1 MAGKY
6 MRFRNLRSIA
16 GMALIGLGLF
26 VLGGNLSDACGQLAR
41 LVGISAAT
49 TQTFGGLIGVGLAAS
64 LVWRSYLFDRR
75 ELLLGLC
82 KVLISFWPLLLV
94 VAGTVLTAPASRTES
109 KNLQEKIP
117 GLSI

>member
-1 MAGKY
+1 MA
-6 MRFRNLRSIA
+6 RQSRVSENLKSIA
-16 GMALIGLGLF
+16 GMALIGLGL
-26 VLGGNLSDACGQLAR
+26 LMLSRNLSDACGQLSR
-41 LVGISAAT
+41 LVGVSAEAS
-49 TQTFGGLIGVGLAAS
+49 QTFGVLTAVGLAAAQ
-64 LVWRSYLFDRR
+64 VCRCYLFDRR
-75 ELLLGLC
+75 ELMLGLC